1 MGIGVSIFLIALGLI
16 LALAVEFQV
25 AGLDIQVI
33 GWILVIVGI
42 VGLLMTMFIW
52 GPRSRAARSGEVVE
66 ERRVYDDGPPVCALP
81 HHRFAPVV
89 VVIAAL
95 WSRFHSH
102 SRREPL
108 SDEGLQTPRRSRTSS
123 LSVPPAAGTRRTALP
138 QSCW

>member
-66 ERRVYDDGPPVCALP
+66 ERRVYDDGPPV
-81 HHRFAPVV
+81 
-89 VVIAAL
+89 
-95 WSRFHSH
+95 
-102 SRREPL
+102 
-108 SDEGLQTPRRSRTSS
+108 
-123 LSVPPAAGTRRTALP
+123 
-138 QSCW
+138 